1 MFKKILIANRG
12 EIAIRVMRACREM
25 NIATVAVFSEADR
38 TAQHVRYADEAF
50 LLGPAAA
57 NESYLV
63 KEKIIDVA
71 RRCGA
76 EAIHPGYGFLAENAE
91 FADMV
96 QQSGLVF
103 IGPNPDTIRL
113 LGDKMA
119 ARDAMARANV
129 PIVPGIKEAIASA
142 EEAKTIA
149 SEIGYPVLL
158 KAAAGGGGKGMRVVP
173 NEKELP
179 QLFKMA
185 RSEAKSAFGDDRIY
199 MEKYLES
206 PRHIEFQIIADT
218 HGNVV
223 HLGERECSIQRRHQK
238 VIEESPSPIV
248 DAELR
253 RTMGETAINAA
264 RAAGYV
270 NAGTVEFLIDRHRNF
285 YFLEVNTRLQVEHP
299 VTEMVTGL
307 DLARE
312 QIRIAAG
319 LQLSFSAED
328 IRLYG
333 SAIECRIY
341 AEDPE
346 NNFMPSIGTIQSYR
360 EPNGPGVRVDSGLA
374 RGDNVSV
381 YYDPMIS
388 KLICWGRTRAE
399 AIARMRRALEEY
411 TIAGVS
417 TAIPF
422 HKQVMN
428 HPDFIAGNLST
439 HFINENKHMLE
450 LGDAI
455 SEDDLRMLAA
465 LTCLYDFKHKQ
476 RKNQIAAPPKMSCW
490 KQESRRRRLSGS

>member
-25 NIATVAVFSEADR
+25 NISTVAVYSEADR

-63 KEKIIDVA
+63 KEKIIDIA
-71 RRCGA
+71 KQSGA

-91 FADMV
+91 FAHMV

-103 IGPNPDTIRL
+103 IGPNPETIRL
-113 LGDKMA
+113 LGDKMT
-119 ARDAMARANV
+119 ARDTMARANV
-129 PIVPGIKEAIASA
+129 PIVPGIKNAISSA

-149 SEIGYPVLL
+149 DNIGYPVLL
-158 KAAAGGGGKGMRVVP
+158 KAAAGGGGKGMRVVR
-173 NEKELP
+173 EAKELP

-185 RSEAKSAFGDDRIY
+185 RSEAKSAFGDDRVYI
-199 MEKYLES
+199 EKYLES
-206 PRHIEFQIIADT
+206 PRHIEFQVIADQ

-238 VIEESPSPIV
+238 VIEESPSPIM
-248 DAELR
+248 DEALR
-253 RTMGETAINAA
+253 RKMGETAINAA
-264 RAAGYV
+264 RASNYI
-270 NAGTVEFLIDRHRNF
+270 NAGTVEFLVDKNRNF

-299 VTEMVTGL
+299 VTEMVTGI

-319 LQLSFSAED
+319 LPLSFSAED
-328 IRLYG
+328 VVMSG

-346 NNFMPSIGTIQSYR
+346 NNFMPSIGAIQSYR
-360 EPNGPGVRVDSGLA
+360 EPNGPGIRVDSGLA
-374 RGDNVSV
+374 KGDKVSI
-381 YYDPMIS
+381 YYDPLIS
-388 KLICWGRTRAE
+388 KLICWGRTRTE
-399 AIARMRRALEEY
+399 AIERTRRALEEY
-411 TIAGVS
+411 AISGVS

-422 HKQVMN
+422 HKKVMN
-428 HPDFIAGNLST
+428 HPDFVSGNFST
-439 HFINENKHMLE
+439 HFIEENKELLE
-450 LGDAI
+450 L
-455 SEDDLRMLAA
+455 EDSIPEHDLKMMAA
-465 LTCLYDFKHKQ
+465 LTCLYDLKYKQ
-476 RKNQIAAPPKMSCW
+476 RKSQISTSPKMSCW
-490 KQESRRRRLSGS
+490 KQESRRRRIFGF